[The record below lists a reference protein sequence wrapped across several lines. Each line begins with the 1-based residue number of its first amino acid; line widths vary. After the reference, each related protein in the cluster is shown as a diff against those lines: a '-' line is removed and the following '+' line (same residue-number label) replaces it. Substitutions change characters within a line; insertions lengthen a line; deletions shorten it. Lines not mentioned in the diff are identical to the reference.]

1 MLRIKN
7 KLEIWSFVTLFLAII
22 LAVFLIYPFA
32 NILRESVVT
41 PEGNFTLSN
50 FSRFFGDPYYF
61 NTIWNSTKVTLIV
74 TLTSVLLALPL
85 SYFYTF
91 YLIKGRKIIFIA
103 SLLCAMSA
111 PFIGAYAWVMLMGRS
126 GVVTLLFDK
135 LLGFKIGNIY
145 GFWGIILVQT
155 LKFFP
160 LVFIY
165 MNGAFRNIDNSLMEA
180 SESMGCT
187 GVSRFFRILLR
198 LSMPT
203 LLAAALMVFMRAFAD
218 FGTPLLIG
226 EGYRTFT
233 VEIYNQYMG
242 EVGTDHSFAATIS
255 IIAIIVTTLIFLAQ
269 KFAAKRFAFSMNM
282 MNPVKKK
289 TPKGISSVLM
299 HLYSYILIGVAIL
312 PQAYIIYLS
321 FQNCTGSVFKEGY
334 SFDNYIIAM
343 NKYLGESLKNSLMF
357 GVIAMVAII
366 VLAILISYVV
376 VRRQNAIN
384 NTIDV
389 VSMLPYVV
397 PGAVVGIALIISF
410 NSKPISIVGTM
421 WIMILALVMRRL
433 PHTVRSATA
442 TLMQTPISL
451 EEASISLG
459 ASKLKTLTSVTV
471 PLMTSGIVSGAI
483 LSWIAIIT
491 ELSSGI
497 ILYNNRNI
505 TLTVGTYVQIVR
517 GNYGVACAY
526 AAVLTVLTV
535 LSMILFLRVSKSEDV
550 NI

>member
-145 GFWGIILVQT
+145 GFWGIVLVQT

-203 LLAAALMVFMRAFAD
+203 L
-218 FGTPLLIG
+218 
-226 EGYRTFT
+226 
-233 VEIYNQYMG
+233 
-242 EVGTDHSFAATIS
+242 
-255 IIAIIVTTLIFLAQ
+255 
-269 KFAAKRFAFSMNM
+269 
-282 MNPVKKK
+282 
-289 TPKGISSVLM
+289 
-299 HLYSYILIGVAIL
+299 
-312 PQAYIIYLS
+312 
-321 FQNCTGSVFKEGY
+321 
-334 SFDNYIIAM
+334 
-343 NKYLGESLKNSLMF
+343 
-357 GVIAMVAII
+357 
-366 VLAILISYVV
+366 
-376 VRRQNAIN
+376 
-384 NTIDV
+384 
-389 VSMLPYVV
+389 
-397 PGAVVGIALIISF
+397 
-410 NSKPISIVGTM
+410 
-421 WIMILALVMRRL
+421 
-433 PHTVRSATA
+433 
-442 TLMQTPISL
+442 
-451 EEASISLG
+451 
-459 ASKLKTLTSVTV
+459 
-471 PLMTSGIVSGAI
+471 
-483 LSWIAIIT
+483 
-491 ELSSGI
+491 
-497 ILYNNRNI
+497 
-505 TLTVGTYVQIVR
+505 
-517 GNYGVACAY
+517 
-526 AAVLTVLTV
+526 
-535 LSMILFLRVSKSEDV
+535 
-550 NI
+550 

>member
-1 MLRIKN
+1 MLIQK
-7 KLEIWSFVTLFLAII
+7 KQMDVWSIVTLFLAVI
-22 LAVFLIYPFA
+22 LAVFLIFPFV
-32 NILRESVVT
+32 NILREAVFT

-74 TLTSVLLALPL
+74 TFASIVLALPL

-91 YLIKGRKIIFIA
+91 YLIKGRKIIFVV

-126 GVVTLLFDK
+126 GVITLLFDK
-135 LLGFKIGNIY
+135 LFGFKIGNIY

-187 GVSRFFRILLR
+187 GISRFFRILLR

-255 IIAIIVTTLIFLAQ
+255 IIAVIVTTLIFLAQ
-269 KFAAKRFAFSMNM
+269 KFATKRFAFSMNM

-289 TPKGISSVLM
+289 TPKGISSILM
-299 HLYSYILIGVAIL
+299 HLYSYILVGVAIL
-312 PQAYIIYLS
+312 PQVYIIYLS
-321 FQNCTGSVFKEGY
+321 FRNCTGSVFKEGY
-334 SFDNYIIAM
+334 SFDNYLIAM
-343 NKYLGESLKNSLMF
+343 NKYLGVSLKNSLMF
-357 GVIAMVAII
+357 GVIAMAAII
-366 VLAILISYVV
+366 LLAILISYVI
-376 VRRQNAIN
+376 VRRPNAIN

-389 VSMLPYVV
+389 VSMFPFVV

-433 PHTVRSATA
+433 PYTVRSATA
-442 TLMQTPISL
+442 TLMQIPISL

-459 ASKLKTLTSVTV
+459 ASKPKTLTAVTV

-526 AAVLTVLTV
+526 ATVLTVLTI
-535 LSMILFLRVSKSEDV
+535 LSMILYLRVSKSEDV

>member
-255 IIAIIVTTLIFLAQ
+255 IIAVIVTTLIFLVQ

-289 TPKGISSVLM
+289 TPKGISSILM

-433 PHTVRSATA
+433 PYTVRSATA

>member
-433 PHTVRSATA
+433 PYTVRSATA

>member
-7 KLEIWSFVTLFLAII
+7 KLEIWSFVTLFLAVI

-32 NILRESVVT
+32 NILRESVIT

-61 NTIWNSTKVTLIV
+61 NTIWNSTKVTLVV

-376 VRRQNAIN
+376 VRRQNAVN

-433 PHTVRSATA
+433 PYTVRSATA

-459 ASKLKTLTSVTV
+459 ASKLKTLSSVTV